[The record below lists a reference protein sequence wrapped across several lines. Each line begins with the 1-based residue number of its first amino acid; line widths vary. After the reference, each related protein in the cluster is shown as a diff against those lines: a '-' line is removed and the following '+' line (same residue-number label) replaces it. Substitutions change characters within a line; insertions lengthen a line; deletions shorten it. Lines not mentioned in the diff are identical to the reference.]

1 MTEERKALI
10 DAMAVAKSD
19 APGLFDRVVNAI
31 LALAWEYRD
40 ADFRWEDHPDLDE
53 KVNELLRGLSDGLAN
68 AARERARELLTLLGL
83 EELEEES
90 IEYAEREIDGED
102 AIFRLDMQASH
113 LKELLAGW
121 LVVAAMASLSIT
133 QTRSLIYSYL
143 NSPSASPE
151 WRGAGLSKPGWG
163 TGYAVNVLNGVAVIM
178 QDMINA
184 SYQYAKQKQFAEDG
198 AVGYRIER
206 GSDYDCPLCDSYV
219 GPVYPVGEM
228 ILPIHPRCVCIPV
241 PVYENEQ

>member
-1 MTEERKALI
+1 MPGERNALLDALSGAKTDAREQYDRAVNAVLNVAWSFRNEEFQWEDYPELN
-10 DAMAVAKSD
+10 
-19 APGLFDRVVNAI
+19 DRVNEI
-31 LALAWEYRD
+31 LRD
-40 ADFRWEDHPDLDE
+40 LSDECIEDAEVRARDLLRRLDLDDWEDESLQYAM
-53 KVNELLRGLSDGLAN
+53 RG
-68 AARERARELLTLLGL
+68 T
-83 EELEEES
+83 
-90 IEYAEREIDGED
+90 GED
-102 AIFRLDMQASH
+102 SVLFRLDMQASH

-121 LVVAAMASLSIT
+121 LITAAISGLSIAR
-133 QTRSLIYSYL
+133 TRVLIYSYM
-143 NSPSASPE
+143 NSPSASEE
-151 WRGAGLSKPGWG
+151 WRGAGLAKPGWG
-163 TGYAVNVLNGVAVIM
+163 SGYAVNVLNGMAVIM

-184 SYQYAKQKQFAEDG
+184 AYQYAKQEGFRRDG